1 MGIRQFLGE
10 GFHEHK
16 TTAFKWILSLVAVG
30 VFFLAISTFSTS
42 QRLRAEQQAQ
52 SQSAVANHT
61 QTLDEIKAAV
71 SQLKA
76 SNEADHTTT
85 IKYINCVLVGLT
97 EAGQSG
103 NALSVY
109 QTCLANSQI
118 PANTTGN

>member
-1 MGIRQFLGE
+1 MTVDQFLKE

-16 TTAFKWILSLVAVG
+16 ASAFKFVLSLVAAAI
-30 VFFLAISTFSTS
+30 FLFAASAFNTS
-42 QRLRAEQQAQ
+42 QHLKAQQTAESQA
-52 SQSAVANHT
+52 AVANHT
-61 QTLDEIKAAV
+61 KTIDEIQQAV

-76 SNEADHTTT
+76 SNQADHTTT

-97 EAGQSG
+97 EAGAAG

-118 PANTTGN
+118 PVGTTGN

>member
-1 MGIRQFLGE
+1 MGTIQFIKE
-10 GFHEHK
+10 GFHSHK
-16 TTAFKWILSLVAVG
+16 ASAFKIILSLVAIV
-30 VFFLAISTFSTS
+30 VFLFAISAYNTS
-42 QRLRAEQQAQ
+42 QDFKAQQALQ
-52 SQSAVANHT
+52 SQKSVAAHT
-61 QTLDEIKAAV
+61 QTLNEIQSAV
-71 SQLKA
+71 TQLKA

-118 PANTTGN
+118 PASTVGK